1 MFIATIMS
9 LYNYKCSVFFSEK
22 THTTYKYL
30 EQTAHKDKVYKKH
43 STTPVIISKLSEWCV
58 YVEREIYVNFLSKH
72 KSNVLHKLVCAC
84 KAFQYIY
91 PCDKYPFVG
100 NMYDD

>member
-22 THTTYKYL
+22 THTAYKYL

-43 STTPVIISKLSEWCV
+43 YSTTPVIISKLSEYCV
-58 YVEREIYVNFLSKH
+58 CIVYRDICKLPEQTQNKCTCLLRTVYLS
-72 KSNVLHKLVCAC
+72 
-84 KAFQYIY
+84 
-91 PCDKYPFVG
+91 
-100 NMYDD
+100 M